1 MKKDV
6 CLSQEHPIKQITVT
20 NTEMNRTSKDKKI
33 NKPNRNQTIQY
44 LKFWRRL
51 STFCEYVRCPS
62 VVEAGE
68 RLLLSSRIDTIIN
81 YK

>member
-33 NKPNRNQTIQY
+33 NKPNRNQTMQY
-44 LKFWRRL
+44 LKF
-51 STFCEYVRCPS
+51 
-62 VVEAGE
+62 
-68 RLLLSSRIDTIIN
+68 
-81 YK
+81 